1 MYIHLKNRY
10 ECLVGGGNEFQRDDT
25 FRPGRIGE
33 PRQNVDSY
41 GDVDPGC
48 RGYHRT
54 TLRAT
59 VGAKNRLDVQE
70 PLRDIP
76 AGIDLRKD

>member
-1 MYIHLKNRY
+1 MKNRY

-33 PRQNVDSY
+33 SQQNVDSY

-48 RGYHRT
+48 RGHHRA

-59 VGAKNRLDVQE
+59 VGTKSWLDVQE
-70 PLRDIP
+70 PLCDIP
-76 AGIDLRKD
+76 AGIDPWKD